1 MHPRVYQEFERICS
15 ERKAGGS
22 VLEVGAI
29 PSSMSLLCMNSL
41 GNATKKIGIN
51 LDGPHEFMDFKIL
64 KGNANS
70 MGCFE
75 DNSFDV
81 VLCNAMLEHDKY
93 FWKTIGEI
101 KRVAKSGS
109 LIVIGTP
116 AFTYFKVE
124 RIKRILRRIS
134 LIRGLRSNQ
143 YLNMF
148 FYTTITFELHS
159 ATGDY
164 YRFSPQTFKEV
175 FFEGMSNVEIHTIM
189 LPPRIIGV
197 GIKK

>member
-1 MHPRVYQEFERICS
+1 MTH
-15 ERKAGGS
+15 
-22 VLEVGAI
+22 
-29 PSSMSLLCMNSL
+29 LL
-41 GNATKKIGIN
+41 T
-51 LDGPHEFMDFKIL
+51 DD
-64 KGNANS
+64 
-70 MGCFE
+70 
-75 DNSFDV
+75 
-81 VLCNAMLEHDKY
+81 
-93 FWKTIGEI
+93 I
-101 KRVAKSGS
+101 KRRGARNQECSIYGISGRWKKLCLDEPKLFAIS
-109 LIVIGTP
+109 IQL
-116 AFTYFKVE
+116 KRLE